1 LKWEHTEVISC
12 YFALTSY
19 IVAVLANVL
28 AHIDWILHADRMRLS
43 ASDSVERTD
52 EVTIDSGKS
61 IPITLHFTVV
71 TPRYFQLKGGSTT
84 YLEGHKSVLLHPSA
98 SIALEQSME
107 IRSLEVGAYCD
118 LK

>member
-1 LKWEHTEVISC
+1 MKLR
-12 YFALTSY
+12 L
-19 IVAVLANVL
+19 IVVKAYPSHFIFLFFL
-28 AHIDWILHADRMRLS
+28 ED
-43 ASDSVERTD
+43 
-52 EVTIDSGKS
+52 
-61 IPITLHFTVV
+61 ITLHFTVV